1 REPQAG
7 PAAVP
12 WPWADIP
19 PTAFKEETLPD
30 GGTSLRRHV
39 LTQAQVDVLGIKDV
53 AGGLQGV
60 VLSGPDGKSYT
71 LTVRPLLADEPA

>member
-1 REPQAG
+1 M
-7 PAAVP
+7 P

-19 PTAFKEETLPD
+19 ATAFKEETLPD
-30 GGTSLRRHV
+30 GGTSLRRHM
-39 LTQAQVDVLGIKDV
+39 LTQAQVDALGIKDV